1 LLDAGEE
8 HDMDLT
14 TQHIRQQLA
23 EHDEIV
29 HSTIE
34 IQQCR

>member
-1 LLDAGEE
+1 VTPDRVREWLS
-8 HDMDLT
+8 
-14 TQHIRQQLA
+14 

-34 IQQCR
+34 VHLSP